1 MHSAQPNIRSAQA
14 NIGNAQAI
22 INKAKADVRSSA
34 AKVQQLQTQ
43 LGQTVVRTPIA
54 GAIAEKLARVGD
66 VTAVPPQTQVGTANG
81 DKVEIKSGLQ
91 LGDHSDCFPCYH
103 RRQ

>member
-1 MHSAQPNIRSAQA
+1 MHSAQA

-43 LGQTVVRTPIA
+43 LGQTVVRA
-54 GAIAEKLARVGD
+54 LVARAIA
-66 VTAVPPQTQVGTANG
+66 PPMMSAMR
-81 DKVEIKSGLQ
+81 SL
-91 LGDHSDCFPCYH
+91 
-103 RRQ
+103 